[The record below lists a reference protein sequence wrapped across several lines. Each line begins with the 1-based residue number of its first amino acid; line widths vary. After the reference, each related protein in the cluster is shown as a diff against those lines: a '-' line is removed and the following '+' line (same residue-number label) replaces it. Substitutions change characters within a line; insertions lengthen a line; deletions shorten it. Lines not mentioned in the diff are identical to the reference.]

1 MEYSK
6 KYEETNPLSQSC
18 LHLLSEAHLLLRATL
33 LDPRVGNP
41 VERPQTTGQNL
52 AQALGYNTTRTA
64 ERQELQQAFQES
76 CAQLGDCF
84 SRSVGSDHINI
95 KVDVLVD

>member
-41 VERPQTTGQNL
+41 VEQPQSSDQNL
-52 AQALGYNTTRTA
+52 AQSLGYTATDKIGSTTDRTTD
-64 ERQELQQAFQES
+64 RQELQQAFQES
-76 CAQLGDCF
+76 CAHLGDCF
-84 SRSVGSDHINI
+84 SRSVGSGSH
-95 KVDVLVD
+95 